1 MRKLAGPLHGIRV
14 VDVTTNISG
23 PSLTMILADLG
34 AEVIKIERPNRG
46 DDSRMM
52 GPLWEGEG
60 VYYLNINRNK
70 RSIVIN
76 LREEEGKHVVYNFVK
91 DADVFVEN
99 FRYGKAEKLGFGYDK
114 LNKLNS
120 KLIYCSLSAY
130 GQKGEKKYKPG
141 YDAIIQADTG
151 IMGINGSEK
160 AGPARTAVSILDQGS
175 AMWGAIGIISALYER
190 KKTGKGQKVTTSL
203 YETGVFWMGYHMLA
217 YMATKTEPKKMGSN
231 HAAFAPYGAF
241 ETSDDPIM
249 IGVSNDSLFE
259 KVCRV
264 IQKEEWITDD
274 RFCTNIKR
282 VKNRTE
288 LNELLEN
295 QFKTNSSVYWLEKF
309 DKEGVPCS
317 IIQNVSSVLQDKQLE
332 SLEML
337 ASANHPKISD
347 LKLPRLPIRL
357 SNSTLEIKKSPPLIG
372 EDTVQILKEHG
383 INDENIQK
391 LMNKGIIQ

>member
-391 LMNKGIIQ
+391 LMNRGIIQ